1 MAPASPYGAQRLTYQ
16 PSFVLFLLCLFCA
29 ACSTTDRNRT
39 VLFEDLRGTVSLR
52 TTSDQSIH
60 ATHPISL
67 EPAVLAK
74 VLKGI
79 QVQEQERG
87 IQRLLEG
94 RPTPVPVFSD
104 EQVQFLAPLLAD
116 GFRKAAPDQLV
127 EYRVQTT
134 RKGVFLESP
143 TTETTAGSLYA
154 YGRQLY
160 VILSQ
165 YRYSPARAGRVMNDD
180 GNRSPLHDT
189 TNLLNHTLVFTPSEA
204 QRSDAGDPPEGGK
217 PTDKVLAID
226 YELLQQAPAATATQ
240 TAPQPERT
248 APTRDSPARAGA
260 SEAPSHSTE
269 ALAQEVEKL
278 RKELQS
284 VQKQLGNQKPQQ
296 QK

>member
-1 MAPASPYGAQRLTYQ
+1 MALSLPNRARQLSHQ
-16 PSFVLFLLCLFCA
+16 PSLVLALFCVFCA

-39 VLFEDLRGTVSLR
+39 VLFEDPRGTVSLR

-60 ATHPISL
+60 ATHPINL
-67 EPAVLAK
+67 EPTLLAQ

-79 QVQEQERG
+79 EIQYHERG
-87 IQRLLEG
+87 LQRLLEG
-94 RPTPVPVFSD
+94 ASSPVPVFSE
-104 EQVQFLAPLLAD
+104 EQIQFLAPLLAD

-134 RKGVFLESP
+134 HKGVFLESP

-160 VILSQ
+160 LILSQ
-165 YRYSPARAGRVMNDD
+165 YRYAPKRESIVMNDD
-180 GNRSPLHDT
+180 GDRSPLYDT
-189 TNLLNHTLVFTPSEA
+189 SGLRNRTLVFTPSEA
-204 QRSDAGDPPEGGK
+204 QRSEAFDPPEGRR
-217 PTDKVLAID
+217 PTDRVLAID
-226 YELLQQAPAATATQ
+226 YELLQHAPSATVTR
-240 TAPQPERT
+240 TTPQQNRT
-248 APTRDSPARAGA
+248 APMGDAPAGTSA
-260 SEAPSHSTE
+260 SDAPTSSTE

-296 QK
+296 K